1 MTILKNKKIKYRC
14 FSFNYY
20 FILVQ
25 MFKNIKEKT
34 TFFFLFKATSNEPLG
49 LNIKQRFPKGTIK

>member
-1 MTILKNKKIKYRC
+1 
-14 FSFNYY
+14 
-20 FILVQ
+20 

-34 TFFFLFKATSNEPLG
+34 TKKFFLFKATSNEPLG